1 MDFLIYHQLKDASV
15 LQCMTSNL
23 ENAFEDVYACGD
35 LITVKDARA
44 ESSPELV
51 IRCLKDCL
59 KASALE
65 KEDILYI
72 FFAAEDRKM
81 KLWPLKRAGRS
92 KMHRLE
98 ADFPYY
104 QI

>member
-15 LQCMTSNL
+15 LHCMISNL
-23 ENAFEDVYACGD
+23 ENTFEDVYACGD
-35 LITVKDARA
+35 LVTIKDGRA
-44 ESSPELV
+44 ESSPESV
-51 IRCLKDCL
+51 IRCLKNCL
-59 KASALE
+59 NTSTLA
-65 KEDILYI
+65 KEDVLYI
-72 FFAAEDRKM
+72 FFAAEDKKM